1 MAKFFGWS
9 CDRYCPTETFSIFQS
24 DFVAIYYWALKKWKS
39 KEKNANHKDR
49 NKKIKMQKTTIRTY
63 IYIKHKSDTELSNEF
78 WKIKENKRSTNITWE
93 MLGRHQ
99 AYNTSSKRCS
109 LYLNENLKIALHRDN
124 NMLNRQTEILSKCR
138 HKNKYALISYDSKD

>member
-1 MAKFFGWS
+1 
-9 CDRYCPTETFSIFQS
+9 
-24 DFVAIYYWALKKWKS
+24 
-39 KEKNANHKDR
+39 
-49 NKKIKMQKTTIRTY
+49 MQKTTIRTYIYIY

-99 AYNTSSKRCS
+99 AYHTSSKRCS
-109 LYLNENLKIALHRDN
+109 LCLNENLKIALHRDN

-138 HKNKYALISYDSKD
+138 HKNKYALISHDSKD